1 MVSETAAALGK
12 SLWLACKCGDH
23 DKALELLEQIE
34 NFPSDSVERDEA
46 LEYTDNKS
54 NSILH
59 VACASNGDGV
69 EVQKK
74 RVVGKL
80 LDLGFILD
88 DDNSDGK
95 TCRDMAPKDF
105 EKDLRE
111 LEERKKRG
119 GRGASIIAEYRSFKN
134 VAEAGFMAVAAVRSP
149 PSLPR
154 VFAFQHTA
162 SVFEP
167 RSHAGVHPTLAA
179 PCRSSSSQRSPS
191 PRGARSCPRRGSSSS
206 SRLMPPPSP
215 RPTRSPPPKPP
226 TPLFLLRHSGFIY
239 CLPVAAPLRAS
250 AGGGLLRS
258 RDILGARRGPT
269 RLYISTHQT
278 VPTPPRDRC

>member
-134 VAEAGFMAVAAVRSP
+134 VAEAGFMAVAAIKFKSKIAKSAWGQKLSKKRELEQFEADAAALSAANSLASP
-149 PSLPR
+149 
-154 VFAFQHTA
+154 
-162 SVFEP
+162 
-167 RSHAGVHPTLAA
+167 
-179 PCRSSSSQRSPS
+179 
-191 PRGARSCPRRGSSSS
+191 
-206 SRLMPPPSP
+206 
-215 RPTRSPPPKPP
+215 
-226 TPLFLLRHSGFIY
+226 
-239 CLPVAAPLRAS
+239 
-250 AGGGLLRS
+250 
-258 RDILGARRGPT
+258 
-269 RLYISTHQT
+269 
-278 VPTPPRDRC
+278 